1 MIIEI
6 LIEQVNVSDD
16 QYQLAEL
23 HATSGDEIQIGDR
36 ILSYESSK
44 AIFDYEAHEKGYVY
58 FNPKMEV
65 GEYYEVGYKMG
76 VISNKRLNNSMLL
89 KEFGLSKH
97 ESHVREEKKITKK
110 ALKLINDNSL
120 DISLFENSTFITE
133 KHVQDYLEKQN
144 SDGIDFVKD
153 KDYERQ
159 IEDLKNIFSYGRKK
173 MRQEFNRHVPTGN
186 ILNDRWELAQSFNW
200 GNKSSV
206 YDDSLILGN
215 VNVGLNCWVGPFTI
229 LDGNAF
235 PIKIGDWTSIGAGT
249 HIYTHHTID
258 QVLSGGKL
266 KPTTA
271 PVKIGKNC
279 FISPQVI
286 IAPGTKIGNSC
297 FVTAQSYVE
306 GSFPDFSIIS
316 GNPGKV
322 IGKAEFDGN
331 KVKKVFF

>member
-110 ALKLINDNSL
+110 
-120 DISLFENSTFITE
+120 
-133 KHVQDYLEKQN
+133 H
-144 SDGIDFVKD
+144 
-153 KDYERQ
+153 
-159 IEDLKNIFSYGRKK
+159 
-173 MRQEFNRHVPTGN
+173 
-186 ILNDRWELAQSFNW
+186 
-200 GNKSSV
+200 
-206 YDDSLILGN
+206 
-215 VNVGLNCWVGPFTI
+215 
-229 LDGNAF
+229 
-235 PIKIGDWTSIGAGT
+235 
-249 HIYTHHTID
+249 
-258 QVLSGGKL
+258 
-266 KPTTA
+266 
-271 PVKIGKNC
+271 
-279 FISPQVI
+279 
-286 IAPGTKIGNSC
+286 
-297 FVTAQSYVE
+297 
-306 GSFPDFSIIS
+306 
-316 GNPGKV
+316 
-322 IGKAEFDGN
+322 
-331 KVKKVFF
+331 